1 MQIRFRCVLMMLAM
15 PALLGVLANAQG
27 PQGIQSRKLGPAT
40 ASSIAEAKLDPT
52 FQTTK
57 LDRVA
62 LLPFAN
68 ASQYKEPAGIIAK
81 KFVSQLSQLHPEYK
95 FVPPDR
101 SEERRVGK
109 ECR

>member
-1 MQIRFRCVLMMLAM
+1 MQQQFRRMLMAML
-15 PALLGVLANAQG
+15 ALLGVLANAQS
-27 PQGIQSRKLGPAT
+27 IQSRKLGPAT
-40 ASSIAEAKLDPT
+40 ASSISEAKLDPA

-57 LDRVA
+57 LDRIA

-68 ASQYKEPAGIIAK
+68 TSQYKEPAAIIAK

>member
-1 MQIRFRCVLMMLAM
+1 MMLAM
-15 PALLGVLANAQG
+15 PALFGLFANAQG
-27 PQGIQSRKLGPAT
+27 TQGIQSRKLGPAT

-68 ASQYKEPAGIIAK
+68 ASQYTAA
-81 KFVSQLSQLHPEYK
+81 HN
-95 FVPPDR
+95 
-101 SEERRVGK
+101 
-109 ECR
+109 